1 MPPVLDNRCSGILL
15 HISSLPSDYGIG
27 DFGPSAFHF
36 VDFLK
41 ESGQKIWQVLPLNPT
56 SVGNSPYSSPSAF
69 AFNPFYIS
77 PHLMVRD
84 GFIEESDLHPI
95 PDFSCGSVDYQKVAE
110 YKNKLLDK
118 GYMRFLTFDDN
129 EAFSRFCADNSY
141 WLDNYALFIA
151 FKDKFAG
158 RPWSEWP
165 GSFRYRLDKA
175 INSISDDVRERVGK
189 EKFIQYL
196 LSQQWSGLKNYCSQK
211 GIRIFGDISL
221 YVNYDSADVWAN
233 SKIFK
238 LDHDRKPYVVAG
250 VPPDYFSETG
260 QRWGNPV
267 YNWDVLRDTKFQ
279 WWFDRV
285 KHNLSCFDMVR
296 IDHFRG
302 FSAAWE
308 IPVDEPTAQ
317 NGEWRETPGHEFFS
331 FLLEKF
337 KSLPIIAED
346 LGYIT
351 PDVKT
356 LMETFGFPGMKLLIF
371 AFEGDFESN
380 PYAPP
385 NHIKNCIAY
394 TGTHDCNT
402 IRGWFDAEMSY
413 EAHTR
418 LDAFVGH
425 QVSSPTVSD
434 EMIQLVMMSPAN
446 TAILPMQDV
455 LNLGEE
461 GRLNYPGTPDGNW
474 EWRLSA
480 SDLAGG
486 LANKLSEL
494 TNKFGRG

>member
-1 MPPVLDNRCSGILL
+1 
-15 HISSLPSDYGIG
+15 
-27 DFGPSAFHF
+27 
-36 VDFLK
+36 
-41 ESGQKIWQVLPLNPT
+41 
-56 SVGNSPYSSPSAF
+56 
-69 AFNPFYIS
+69 
-77 PHLMVRD
+77 
-84 GFIEESDLHPI
+84 
-95 PDFSCGSVDYQKVAE
+95 
-110 YKNKLLDK
+110 
-118 GYMRFLTFDDN
+118 
-129 EAFSRFCADNSY
+129 
-141 WLDNYALFIA
+141 
-151 FKDKFAG
+151 
-158 RPWSEWP
+158 
-165 GSFRYRLDKA
+165 
-175 INSISDDVRERVGK
+175 
-189 EKFIQYL
+189 
-196 LSQQWSGLKNYCSQK
+196 
-211 GIRIFGDISL
+211 
-221 YVNYDSADVWAN
+221 
-233 SKIFK
+233 
-238 LDHDRKPYVVAG
+238 
-250 VPPDYFSETG
+250 
-260 QRWGNPV
+260 
-267 YNWDVLRDTKFQ
+267 
-279 WWFDRV
+279 
-285 KHNLSCFDMVR
+285 MVR

-418 LDAFVGH
+418 LDAFLGH